1 MFQTVVIILCVRVSH
16 VGWMHIEENIWLE
29 RKKKSVWLP
38 HIIGFWNPTWKT
50 WEIFFTGPF
59 LSGYSRI
66 CYSVGMKLIS
76 VEYIKLQD
84 INKCSA
90 EAESNILG
98 SAYFCLAE

>member
-1 MFQTVVIILCVRVSH
+1 MLDGCISKRIYDWSEKRSQFGYHTL
-16 VGWMHIEENIWLE
+16 L
-29 RKKKSVWLP
+29 
-38 HIIGFWNPTWKT
+38 GFGIQHEKHGR
-50 WEIFFTGPF
+50 FFLQAF
-59 LSGYSRI
+59 LLGYSRI